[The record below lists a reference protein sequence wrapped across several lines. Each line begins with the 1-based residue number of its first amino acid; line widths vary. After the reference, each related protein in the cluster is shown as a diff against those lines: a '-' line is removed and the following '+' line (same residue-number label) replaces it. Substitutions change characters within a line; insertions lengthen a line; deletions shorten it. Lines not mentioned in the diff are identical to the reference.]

1 VAASQYVLAVD
12 SARRA
17 LRAKPGLTSAYQ
29 IIAICSCSL
38 HLPDDAMRAYEKL
51 DDRNK
56 QLVRSA
62 CKRTAFLFDVRC

>member
-1 VAASQYVLAVD
+1 MAVD
-12 SARRA
+12 AARRA

-38 HLPDDAMRAYEKL
+38 HDPDTALRAYEKL

-62 CKRTAFLFDVRC
+62 CQKNGISF

>member
-1 VAASQYVLAVD
+1 LAVD
-12 SARRA
+12 VARKA

-38 HLPDDAMRAYEKL
+38 HDSDTALRAYEKL

-62 CKRTAFLFDVRC
+62 CQKNGISF